1 MATRRIERFLWSALA
16 LLGAAVGQ
24 AAPALQP
31 FLATYNVEWR
41 GLSAGTSTLEL
52 VQQEGNTYTYRS
64 RNAARGIFRIALPG
78 TITQTSTFDL
88 VDGRVVPRRYSADD
102 GTRSTERDVELEFDW
117 NAGRIT
123 GVSEEKPVDLPLEP
137 GTLDALSVQIALMSA
152 LQSGSSPSS
161 FRLVDDGEIKEYI
174 YTREGT
180 ETLKTPLGTHETVIY
195 SSHREGSSRVTRFWI
210 DPELGYLPVRAEQR
224 RRGKVE
230 FTMTLRA
237 LERSAAA
244 STARN

>member
-1 MATRRIERFLWSALA
+1 MATRRTERILWLALA
-16 LLGAAVGQ
+16 LLAAAIGH

-31 FLATYNVEWR
+31 FVATYNVEWR
-41 GLSAGTSTLEL
+41 GMSAGTSTLEL

-88 VDGRVVPRRYSADD
+88 VDGRIVPRRYSADD
-102 GTRSTERDVELEFDW
+102 GTKSTERDVELEFDW
-117 NAGRIT
+117 TAGRIT
-123 GVSEEKPVDLPLEP
+123 GVSERKPVDLPLEP

-152 LQSGSSPSS
+152 LESGSVPPS
-161 FRLVDDGEIKEYI
+161 FRLVDDGEIKEYV

-180 ETLKTPLGTHETVIY
+180 ETLMTPLGTHETVIY
-195 SSHREGSSRVTRFWI
+195 SSQRSGSSRITRFWI
-210 DPELGYLPVRAEQR
+210 DPQLGYLPVRAEQR

-230 FTMTLRA
+230 FTMTIRA
-237 LERSAAA
+237 LEKGAVA